1 MVHSNCDIYWRWV
14 RKRYTHRW
22 PHKYNLQQ
30 QEPKHLKYPWLNLQN
45 YIIPFICVQKQA
57 KLLDAIEVKI
67 TQLFLSSSPRST
79 LLPIKPKPMHAW
91 VTVSL
96 HLAPS
101 TTGRPHH
108 DLYLLDS
115 CHLSCSH
122 LWVSHWDLGL
132 TVEPL
137 YFFLLNIILYGA
149 FQVSAHTFN
158 ITTVLVVQ

>member
-108 DLYLLDS
+108 GLHLLDS
-115 CHLSCSH
+115 LSSILLSLCMMTWWPSQRIRS
-122 LWVSHWDLGL
+122 LPLLRQLVSMLNLLGP
-132 TVEPL
+132 VCWQSQCWEP
-137 YFFLLNIILYGA
+137 YLL
-149 FQVSAHTFN
+149 
-158 ITTVLVVQ
+158 